1 MLRRGFYP
9 TLRKAGIRKIRF
21 HDLRHTYASLLIRQ
35 GEHPKYIQSQK
46 GHWSIKVTIDIYGHL
61 MEATNHEAANKIGAT
76 IFGNSVDN
84 GSKMVA
90 RMQG

>member
-1 MLRRGFYP
+1 
-9 TLRKAGIRKIRF
+9 
-21 HDLRHTYASLLIRQ
+21 
-35 GEHPKYIQSQK
+35 
-46 GHWSIKVTIDIYGHL
+46 VTIDIYGHL